1 MNDVSAV
8 TKDKLI
14 ADLRV
19 VIADAEELLKATA
32 SQAGEKVDE
41 LRARVRG
48 NLASARLKL
57 ADAEAAVIDK
67 TRAAARA
74 TDDYVH
80 DHPWKSVGVAAG
92 VGFVIGLLIGRR

>member
-32 SQAGEKVDE
+32 NQAGEKVDE
-41 LRARVRG
+41 LRARVRE
-48 NLASARLKL
+48 NLANARLKL